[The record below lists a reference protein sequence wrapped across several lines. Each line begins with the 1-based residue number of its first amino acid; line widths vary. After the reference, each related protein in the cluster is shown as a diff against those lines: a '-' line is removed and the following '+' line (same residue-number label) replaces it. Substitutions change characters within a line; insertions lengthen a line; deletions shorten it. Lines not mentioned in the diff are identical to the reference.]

1 MKIETVKCVLESL
14 PPEFDSHQFIERF
27 IRENE
32 REYVE
37 MLYAQK
43 DSPAIFRTFHA
54 MIARY
59 SVENADALAIIK
71 AGRTQGEN
79 IKGYESE
86 NQNWRKL

>member
-1 MKIETVKCVLESL
+1 MLESM
-14 PPEFDSHQFIERF
+14 PQEFDSHQFIERF

-43 DSPAIFRTFHA
+43 DSQAIFRDVHA
-54 MIARY
+54 MLVRY
-59 SVENADALAIIK
+59 LAENADVLAIMK
-71 AGRTQGEN
+71 TGRAQSEN

>member
-1 MKIETVKCVLESL
+1 MKIETVKHVLESM

-37 MLYAQK
+37 MLHSRK
-43 DSPAIFRTFHA
+43 DSQAIFRDVHA
-54 MIARY
+54 SIGRSLARTRA
-59 SVENADALAIIK
+59 VEK
-71 AGRTQGEN
+71 AGRAQSEN

>member
-1 MKIETVKCVLESL
+1 MKMETVKRVLESM

-37 MLYAQK
+37 LLSVQK
-43 DSPAIFRTFHA
+43 DSQAIFRDVHA
-54 MIARY
+54 MIARHLTKIKD
-59 SVENADALAIIK
+59 VEK
-71 AGRTQGEN
+71 AGRVQSEN

>member
-1 MKIETVKCVLESL
+1 MKMETVKCVLESM
-14 PPEFDSHQFIERF
+14 PPEFDSHQFIEHF
-27 IRENE
+27 ICENE

-43 DSPAIFRTFHA
+43 DSQAIFRDVHA

-59 SVENADALAIIK
+59 LSENADALAVMK
-71 AGRTQGEN
+71 AGRTQSEN

-86 NQNWRKL
+86 NQNWRRL

>member
-43 DSPAIFRTFHA
+43 DSPAIFRDVHA

-59 SVENADALAIIK
+59 LVENADALAIK
-71 AGRTQGEN
+71 KTGRTQSEN

>member
-1 MKIETVKCVLESL
+1 MLESM
-14 PPEFDSHQFIERF
+14 PQEFDSHQFIERF

-43 DSPAIFRTFHA
+43 DSQAIFRDVHA
-54 MIARY
+54 MLVRY
-59 SVENADALAIIK
+59 LAENADVLAIMK
-71 AGRTQGEN
+71 AGRAQSEN